1 MPPEVSWRRR
11 LLLGVGGPVAA
22 LVLLVAFWDFMVWY
36 YAIPRYVMPSPGEV
50 YDHAREDWAALWK
63 GMRTTFV
70 EFLFGFVCGAGAGF
84 VFAVVMDAAAFVRS
98 ALYPILIASQAVPII
113 AISAALTIW

>member
-1 MPPEVSWRRR
+1 MPPEASWHRRV
-11 LLLGVGGPVAA
+11 LLGVGGPVAA

-50 YDHAREDWAALWK
+50 YDHAREDWSALWK

-70 EFLFGFVCGAGAGF
+70 ELLLRCAHTDGEVHPSARSNRFL
-84 VFAVVMDAAAFVRS
+84 
-98 ALYPILIASQAVPII
+98 PI
-113 AISAALTIW
+113 